1 MEQNKYLLISL
12 GDEKAKKLSEVLGN
26 STCNKILE
34 FLADKSEVSEKDI
47 STALKMPLNT
57 VEYNLK
63 KLLTAELIEKS
74 QKFFW
79 STKGKKIDLYKLSNK
94 SIIISQKGSDFFSK
108 FKFVL
113 PLAVISGFVTYLI
126 RTSHE
131 VVPQL
136 ASYNVVQDSAKMM
149 ASAPEFV
156 QQTTTA
162 TIGSPLYWT
171 IGGFILPL
179 AIFLIVYSILRFE
192 RRFR

>member
-79 STKGKKIDLYKLSNK
+79 STKGKKSTCTNFQIN
-94 SIIISQKGSDFFSK
+94 Q
-108 FKFVL
+108 
-113 PLAVISGFVTYLI
+113 
-126 RTSHE
+126 
-131 VVPQL
+131 
-136 ASYNVVQDSAKMM
+136 
-149 ASAPEFV
+149 
-156 QQTTTA
+156 
-162 TIGSPLYWT
+162 
-171 IGGFILPL
+171 
-179 AIFLIVYSILRFE
+179 
-192 RRFR
+192 